1 MKFKKIFEAYFYY
14 GEGEDIGNLTLL
26 PYPDSQGGTLTYSGF
41 ITQYLD
47 NLYDKADPI
56 TRIKIGDIR
65 WVKNY
70 NVKTNI
76 TDHKTRDCEAET
88 ARIVVK
94 DGIIQFSFFVS
105 TNVRSEGFLQ
115 NTLPFYFTILGG
127 TEKYLG
133 IRGYVKLQKL
143 SLENQDIILEVYSQ
157 T

>member
-14 GEGEDIGNLTLL
+14 DGEDIGNLTL
-26 PYPDSQGGTLTYSGF
+26 PYPDSQVGASTYSGF
-41 ITQYLD
+41 IT
-47 NLYDKADPI
+47 LYDKADPV

-65 WVKNY
+65 WAKNY
-70 NVKTNI
+70 TVKTNI
-76 TDHKTRDCEAET
+76 TDHKTRDCEPET
-88 ARIVVK
+88 VRIVLK

-105 TNVRSEGFLQ
+105 NNVRSEGFLQ

-143 SLENQDIILEVYSQ
+143 SLENQDTILEVYSR